1 MCPPGNGY
9 WIITMYKTRNENSVW
24 SITHLVVY
32 LCTLNN
38 NQMTQDEKDDVIF
51 NVTNDFISQYE
62 KEMSKKINSIE
73 FKMELKKRLKEKNVN
88 VDYVNM
94 DNTETIN
101 NLTFDKYSVFLSG
114 DFYEDLN
121 KDLVIH

>member
-1 MCPPGNGY
+1 
-9 WIITMYKTRNENSVW
+9 
-24 SITHLVVY
+24 
-32 LCTLNN
+32 
-38 NQMTQDEKDDVIF
+38 MTQDEKDDVIF

>member
-1 MCPPGNGY
+1 
-9 WIITMYKTRNENSVW
+9 
-24 SITHLVVY
+24 
-32 LCTLNN
+32 
-38 NQMTQDEKDDVIF
+38 MTQDKKEDIIF

-62 KEMSKKINSIE
+62 KEMSMRINSIE
-73 FKMELKKRLKEKNVN
+73 FKMELKKRLKEKDVN

-94 DNTETIN
+94 ENTETIN
-101 NLTFDKYSVFLSG
+101 NHTFNKYSVFLSE

>member
-1 MCPPGNGY
+1 MCLPGNGY